1 VYLHGSPA
9 LLAGRLAARR
19 DHYMPASMLPSQ
31 LAALEAPGPDEGAI
45 AVEVDRS
52 PEAIVAAV
60 CLQLRKPAP

>member
-1 VYLHGSPA
+1 
-9 LLAGRLAARR
+9 
-19 DHYMPASMLPSQ
+19 MLPSQ